1 MQGLEVVKKNEGK
14 SENICIYNEGFSI
27 EFSFYIRN
35 VNNWAVATFVCVVR
49 THICTTQQDVYFK
62 TKTIFFYNGTTI
74 KSYTPLT
81 LLMHQNLF
89 HS

>member
-1 MQGLEVVKKNEGK
+1 MQGLEVVKKNVGK

-35 VNNWAVATFVCVVR
+35 VNIILVYLRVYDSY

-62 TKTIFFYNGTTI
+62 TKTIFYNGTTI
-74 KSYTPLT
+74 KKYTPLT